1 MKTCIH
7 AKGLDPTFRLA
18 MYGMIE
24 YSMVKLI
31 PSKRLRRNLEI
42 NVHMRS
48 HEESGEAMID
58 LHTNPKRPRSF
69 RVILDK
75 SKMKYNDSGEERT
88 DSEMGFEI
96 LKTLGH
102 ELVHVKQYVMGELS
116 MRKEGLCYRGVHHN
130 VDTLTEYFELP
141 YEIEAYG
148 REKGLLIAF
157 LAFWKSISEEFDF
170 SS

>member
-1 MKTCIH
+1 MKTRIH

-48 HEESGEAMID
+48 HDESGEAVID
-58 LHTNPKRPRSF
+58 LHTNSKRPRSF

-75 SKMKYNDSGEERT
+75 SKMRFNNSNEERT
-88 DSEMGFEI
+88 EAEI
-96 LKTLGH
+96 ALQILETLGH
-102 ELVHVKQYVMGELS
+102 ELVHVKQYAKGELTTD
-116 MRKEGLCYRGVHHN
+116 RTGALRYNGVHYF
-130 VDTLTEYFELP
+130 VDNLLDYFELP

-148 REKGLLIAF
+148 REKGLLVGF
-157 LAFWKSISEEFDF
+157 LAIWKGIEEKL
-170 SS
+170 